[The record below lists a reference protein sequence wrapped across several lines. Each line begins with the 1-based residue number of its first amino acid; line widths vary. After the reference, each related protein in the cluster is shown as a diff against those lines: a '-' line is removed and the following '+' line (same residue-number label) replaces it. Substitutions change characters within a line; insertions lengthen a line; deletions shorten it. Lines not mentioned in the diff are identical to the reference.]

1 MPHPARLFTA
11 EELERIPSD
20 DRRYELVKGRVV
32 RMSPVGSL
40 HGGVTIGLA
49 LLLGQHARTHGL
61 GAVVTEV
68 GFVLTTKPDTVR
80 APDLAFI
87 HRGRIPATGLPR
99 GFWKGPPDLAVDV
112 LSPDDTPS
120 EVRTKVDEYLR
131 YGVRLVLTVDPD
143 EKTVTVFRTNAAPA
157 TLGMDRE
164 LDLSDVVPG
173 FRCDVRGIFE

>member
-1 MPHPARLFTA
+1 MPHPARLVTA
-11 EELERIPSD
+11 EELERFPSD

-32 RMSPVGSL
+32 RMSPVGSR

-49 LLLGQHARTHGL
+49 FLLVQHVRAHAL

-68 GFVLTTKPDTVR
+68 GFVLATKPDTVR

-87 HRGRIPATGLPR
+87 RRGRIPATGLPR
-99 GFWKGPPDLAVDV
+99 GFWKGSPDLAVEV

-131 YGVRLVLTVDPD
+131 YGVPLVLTVDPD
-143 EKTVTVFRTNAAPA
+143 EKTVAVFRANAAPA
-157 TLGMDRE
+157 TLGMDQQ

-173 FRCDVRGIFE
+173 FRCDVREIFE

>member
-1 MPHPARLFTA
+1 MPHPARLVTA
-11 EELERIPSD
+11 EELERFPSD

-32 RMSPVGSL
+32 RMSPVGSR

-49 LLLGQHARTHGL
+49 FLLVQHVRAHAL

-68 GFVLTTKPDTVR
+68 GFVLATKPDTVR

-87 HRGRIPATGLPR
+87 RRGRIPATGLPR
-99 GFWKGPPDLAVDV
+99 GFWKGSPDLAVEV

-131 YGVRLVLTVDPD
+131 YGVPLVLTVDPD
-143 EKTVTVFRTNAAPA
+143 EKTVAVFRANAAPA
-157 TLGMDRE
+157 TLGMDQQ